1 MRQRNSPGARL
12 QREQNMREV
21 IQIGPAGLRCL
32 LPLGRHPTRRTV
44 RSLAPGTAV
53 LLLAGALLASC
64 DSGADDLVGP
74 AARTNL
80 ESATYLTENTLDGYA
95 ALEGGEFRAPVAPGS
110 AAELVIRLG
119 KWTLGDLDGQG
130 ELDAAA
136 ITIEEPGG
144 SGTFFYLHAL
154 INDEGTLQDAGFAF
168 LGDRIRIEGVS
179 VHDGVITVA
188 MLDRRPDE
196 PFVEPPSVPV
206 IRQFR
211 LQVGDLVEVSGGR
224 DGAFACD
231 ASLPDAPLVLVR
243 TPDSGD
249 AVASGFRVSGC
260 SRTFESTVNWRLLGR
275 TGEVLAE
282 GHTSGGGVDGPG
294 AFSFTVEYAAAE
306 RQLAHLEVFEVDA
319 SGGLEGYPPPRDIV
333 PVVLAASE

>member
-1 MRQRNSPGARL
+1 MWK
-12 QREQNMREV
+12 V
-21 IQIGPAGLRCL
+21 IRVGTTLFGLAGLRYL

-119 KWTLGDLDGQG
+119 KWTLGDLDGQS

-154 INDEGTLQDAGFAF
+154 INDEGTLQDVGFAF
-168 LGDRIRIEGVS
+168 LGDRIRIDRGRLRPRWRHHRRDARPQAGRAVRR
-179 VHDGVITVA
+179 VA
-188 MLDRRPDE
+188 
-196 PFVEPPSVPV
+196 
-206 IRQFR
+206 
-211 LQVGDLVEVSGGR
+211 
-224 DGAFACD
+224 
-231 ASLPDAPLVLVR
+231 
-243 TPDSGD
+243 
-249 AVASGFRVSGC
+249 
-260 SRTFESTVNWRLLGR
+260 LG
-275 TGEVLAE
+275 
-282 GHTSGGGVDGPG
+282 
-294 AFSFTVEYAAAE
+294 
-306 RQLAHLEVFEVDA
+306 
-319 SGGLEGYPPPRDIV
+319 PRDPPV
-333 PVVLAASE
+333 PSARRWPGRGEPQRRRVRV